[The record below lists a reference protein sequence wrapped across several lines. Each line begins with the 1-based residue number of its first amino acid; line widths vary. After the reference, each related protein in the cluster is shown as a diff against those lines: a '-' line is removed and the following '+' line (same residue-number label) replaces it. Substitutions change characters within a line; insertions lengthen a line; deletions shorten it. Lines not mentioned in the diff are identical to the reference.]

1 MRSPAKNILSFLSV
15 ISLLLSPVFLS
26 FTLSGKELPVTNKK
40 IIEYCELNMGKK
52 IDRGEC
58 WDLLKYALD
67 FAKADWSAPLDFG
80 EKINYKVQDILPG
93 DIVQFKNAKFVY
105 ENGSNMN
112 MPHHFAIVYKV
123 NGSGQY
129 TLVHQNVNG
138 YRKLRRDDIDLNFLK
153 KGKITFFRPQSR

>member
-1 MRSPAKNILSFLSV
+1 MLSPKIKPSFSLFISTLVLSFV
-15 ISLLLSPVFLS
+15 
-26 FTLSGKELPVTNKK
+26 LSGFTNGDKLPPANQK
-40 IIEYCELNMGKK
+40 IIEYCKLNMGTK

-67 FAKADWSAPLDFG
+67 FANADWTAPLDFG
-80 EKINYKVQDILPG
+80 EKVNYKAKDILPG

-105 ENGSNMN
+105 ESGSSMT

-123 NGSGQY
+123 HGEGKY

-138 YRKLRRDDIDLNFLK
+138 YRKLKTDDIDLNFLK
-153 KGKITFFRPQSR
+153 KGKLTFFRPQSK